1 MPTAQVSADMRKMR
15 QAVAIAPGGTY
26 LATTSVPVD
35 SIEMW
40 KAEIAALPV
49 RKRKNWKGSMTDR
62 FGVRGVVVYDP
73 QGIEVPGYGRSHFK
87 HRMNEQKKS
96 MYATEQE
103 WRPVMP
109 MGWQQQEPAG
119 AFNTYIHVRT
129 GNDAAMD
136 GHTPEIQHDMLQ
148 TETHANQ
155 TGNHEPRNHPIRVPT
170 APGEPVRG

>member
-15 QAVAIAPGGTY
+15 QAVAIAPSGTRF
-26 LATTSVPVD
+26 ATTSVPVD

-49 RKRKNWKGSMTDR
+49 RKRKNWKGSMIDR
-62 FGVRGVVVYDP
+62 CGVRGVVVYDP
-73 QGIEVPGYGRSHFK
+73 QGIEVPGYGRTHFK
-87 HRMNEQKKS
+87 QRMNEQKKS

-119 AFNTYIHVRT
+119 GLNI
-129 GNDAAMD
+129 
-136 GHTPEIQHDMLQ
+136 
-148 TETHANQ
+148 
-155 TGNHEPRNHPIRVPT
+155 
-170 APGEPVRG
+170 